1 MQSGIV
7 LLQKNMKAAIITGF
21 GDVPQYRDFPE
32 PSPIDG
38 EVLIDIKASVL
49 ENFDKGTVSG
59 KHYSSKTLYPQ
70 FPAIVGTDGIGVTPD
85 GKMVGFGRIRPP
97 FGAFAERTVAGYTI
111 PVPGGIDAASASA
124 IPPSVLT
131 SLLPLKYSA
140 KLQPGETVLVNGAT
154 GVSGRIAIQVAK
166 MLGAGKV
173 IAAGRNERSLEVL
186 PRIGADVVVD
196 LKQSDEQ
203 VAAAF
208 RDAAGEK
215 GIDVVLDFIWG
226 HPAEVLISTFIPTE
240 AGFAKQRVKYIQIG
254 QKAGSHISL
263 PASALRT
270 SGLELMG
277 IGKISFEVVQEE
289 IKQVWNWISEGR
301 VSMDIERVP
310 LADIA
315 AAWRRDDLGGKR
327 LVIIPS

>member
-1 MQSGIV
+1 
-7 LLQKNMKAAIITGF
+7 MKAAIIKGF
-21 GDVPQYRDFPE
+21 GEVPQFADFADPQ
-32 PSPIDG
+32 PTDG
-38 EVLIDIKASVL
+38 EVLIDIRASVL
-49 ENFDKGTVSG
+49 ENFDKGTASG
-59 KHYSSKTLYPQ
+59 KHYSSKSLYPQ
-70 FPAIVGTDGIGVTPD
+70 FPAVVGTDGIGMTAD
-85 GKMVGFGRIRPP
+85 GKMVAFGRIRSPY
-97 FGAFAERTVAGYTI
+97 GAFAEKTVAGYTI
-111 PVPGGIDAASASA
+111 PIPDGIDVASASA
-124 IPPSVLT
+124 IPSSVLT

-173 IAAGRNERSLEVL
+173 IATGRSERSLKVL
-186 PRIGADVVVD
+186 PRLGADVVVD

-208 RDAAGEK
+208 KDAGGES

-226 HPAEVLISTFIPTE
+226 HPAEVLIGTFIPTE
-240 AGFAKQRVKYIQIG
+240 VGFAKRRIRYFQIG

-277 IGKISFEVVQEE
+277 IGKIPFEVVQEE
-289 IKQVWNWISEGR
+289 MKQVWNWIAEEK
-301 VSMDIERVP
+301 VTMEIEKVP

-315 AAWRRDDLGGKR
+315 IAWQRDDLEGKR